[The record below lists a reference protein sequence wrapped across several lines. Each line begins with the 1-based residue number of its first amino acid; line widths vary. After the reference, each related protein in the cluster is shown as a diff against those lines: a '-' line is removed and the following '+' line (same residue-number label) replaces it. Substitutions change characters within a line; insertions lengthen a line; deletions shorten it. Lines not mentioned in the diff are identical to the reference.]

1 MTSVPWWPD
10 HLLTEQNIRLKRFWG
25 QQWIYGRNV
34 TGDNY
39 CDDYFLCFLAWNF
52 QHPELFPQGMSVSL
66 SLCHRSSFNPW
77 CDVSGIFFLKTFYVS
92 LIYKCRIVFKIFT
105 EPFLSNTLP
114 WRGEISNISNR
125 QTKYAWKY
133 VITLLILLSQ
143 PYAPQETNIY
153 KAGMLL
159 CTRRICIL

>member
-1 MTSVPWWPD
+1 MKSFSGTQEIFWAN
-10 HLLTEQNIRLKRFWG
+10 HLLPSNPYHTPLTLNRRIILIDIYPLMAKAKVLNPSH
-25 QQWIYGRNV
+25 WIY
-34 TGDNY
+34 
-39 CDDYFLCFLAWNF
+39 A
-52 QHPELFPQGMSVSL
+52 
-66 SLCHRSSFNPW
+66 LCHRSSFNPW
-77 CDVSGIFFLKTFYVS
+77 CDVSGIFFLKTSYVS

-125 QTKYAWKY
+125 QTKSAWKY
-133 VITLLILLSQ
+133 IITLLILLSQ

-159 CTRRICIL
+159 CTKRVCIL